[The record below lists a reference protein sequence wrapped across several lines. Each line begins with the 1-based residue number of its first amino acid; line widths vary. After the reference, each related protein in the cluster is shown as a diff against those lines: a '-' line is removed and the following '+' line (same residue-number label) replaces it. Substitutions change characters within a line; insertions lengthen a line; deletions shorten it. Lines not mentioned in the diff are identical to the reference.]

1 MEMSKGVS
9 VKEHFAS
16 IPDPRILRKTHH
28 KLVDVIVITL
38 CAVIAGADEWVEI
51 SAFGKEKEQWFKTF
65 LELRNGIPSHDTFG
79 RVFSLLDPDKFGKC
93 FVSWV
98 RSAFPMSDHDVIAV
112 DGKTARRSHD
122 RANGKSA
129 IHMVS
134 AWAARNR
141 LILGQVK
148 TENKSNEITA
158 IPELLA
164 TLDVKD
170 CIVTIDAM
178 GCQKDIAKQ
187 IVDQGAD
194 YILSLKGNQGNLH
207 KEVELL
213 FEDAKKNDFKDLS
226 HEIHTSVDGGH
237 GRVETRR
244 CTVIADED
252 WFEEKSK
259 WKKLTTFGMVESKR
273 EMGDETTQETRY
285 FISSLPCDAKR
296 FAEAVRDHW
305 SVENSLHWCL
315 DISFREDDCRIRK
328 GHAPENLAIIRRF
341 ALSLI
346 KRDPLRK
353 IGVKATRKRAG
364 WSNDYLQHLLKL
376 A

>member
-1 MEMSKGVS
+1 MEKAIGVS
-9 VKEHFAS
+9 VRDHFAS
-16 IPDPRILRKTHH
+16 LPDPRILLKTRH
-28 KLVDVIVITL
+28 KLVDMIVIAL
-38 CAVIAGADEWVEI
+38 CAVIAGADDWVEM

-65 LELRNGIPSHDTFG
+65 LELPGGIPSHDTFG
-79 RVFSLLDPDKFGKC
+79 RVFSLLDPEEFGKC
-93 FVSWV
+93 FVSWI
-98 RSAFPMSDHDVIAV
+98 RSAFPMSDCDVIAI

-134 AWAARNR
+134 AWAVRNH

-148 TENKSNEITA
+148 TEDKSNEIKA
-158 IPELLA
+158 IPELLK
-164 TLDVKD
+164 TLDLKD
-170 CIVTIDAM
+170 CVVTIDAM
-178 GCQKDIAKQ
+178 GCQKEIAKQ

-194 YILSLKGNQGNLH
+194 YVLSLKGNQGNLH

-213 FEDAKKNDFKDLS
+213 FEDAKKSDYRDLS
-226 HEIHTSVDGGH
+226 YETYTTVDGGH

-244 CTVIADED
+244 YTVIDDVD

-259 WKKLTTFGMVESKR
+259 WKKLTTFAMVESTR
-273 EMGDETTQETRY
+273 EMRDQTTQETRY
-285 FISSLPCDAKR
+285 FISSLPTDAKR
-296 FAEAVRDHW
+296 FAEAARDHW
-305 SVENSLHWCL
+305 GIENGLHWCL
-315 DISFREDDCRIRK
+315 DISFCEDDSRVRT

-346 KRDPLRK
+346 KHDPLRK
-353 IGVKATRKRAG
+353 IGVKASRKRAG
-364 WSNDYLQHLLKL
+364 WGNDYLLHLLRL